1 MPSVL
6 AFSIIALVAGTTYV
20 ASKYAVSAMTKSTAF
35 MYTNNKICVNG
46 LALGAIATNIASTMT
61 NLNDFGN
68 ARIGAFSA
76 LNPGVGQPEDIAN
89 ATVFLA
95 SDDAKFINGEIIT
108 VDGGFTAPF

>member
-20 ASKYAVSAMTKSTAF
+20 ASKYAASAMTKSTAF

-46 LALGAIATNIASTMT
+46 LALGAIATNIASPMT

-95 SDDAKFINGEIIT
+95 SDDAKFINGDIIT
-108 VDGGFTAPF
+108 VDFGFTAPF

>member
-6 AFSIIALVAGTTYV
+6 AFSIIALIAGTIYV
-20 ASKYAVSAMTKSTAF
+20 PSKHAVSAMTKSTAF

-46 LALGAIATNIASTMT
+46 LASGAIATNIASTMT

-68 ARIGAFSA
+68 ARIGAVSA

-89 ATVFLA
+89 AAVFLA
-95 SDDAKFINGEIIT
+95 SDDAKFINGDIIT
-108 VDGGFTAPF
+108 VDDGFTAPF

>member
-6 AFSIIALVAGTTYV
+6 AFSIIALVAGTTHV

>member
-6 AFSIIALVAGTTYV
+6 AFSIITLVAGTTYV
-20 ASKYAVSAMTKSTAF
+20 ASKHAVSAMTKSTAF

-46 LALGAIATNIASTMT
+46 IAPGAIATNIASTMT

-68 ARIGAFSA
+68 ARIGAVSA
-76 LNPGVGQPEDIAN
+76 LNPGVGQPEDIPN
-89 ATVFLA
+89 AAVFLA
-95 SDDAKFINGEIIT
+95 SDDAKFINGDIIT

>member
-20 ASKYAVSAMTKSTAF
+20 ASKYAASAMTKSTAF

-95 SDDAKFINGEIIT
+95 SDDAKFINGDIIT
-108 VDGGFTAPF
+108 VDFGFTAPF

>member
-20 ASKYAVSAMTKSTAF
+20 ASKYAASAMTKSTAF

-89 ATVFLA
+89 AAVFLA
-95 SDDAKFINGEIIT
+95 SDDAKFIIGYIIT

>member
-20 ASKYAVSAMTKSTAF
+20 ASKYAASAMTKSTAF

-95 SDDAKFINGEIIT
+95 SDDAKFINGDIIT

>member
-20 ASKYAVSAMTKSTAF
+20 ASKYAASAMTKSTAF

>member
-20 ASKYAVSAMTKSTAF
+20 ASKYAASAMTKSTAF

-89 ATVFLA
+89 AAVFLA
-95 SDDAKFINGEIIT
+95 SDDAKFINGDIIT